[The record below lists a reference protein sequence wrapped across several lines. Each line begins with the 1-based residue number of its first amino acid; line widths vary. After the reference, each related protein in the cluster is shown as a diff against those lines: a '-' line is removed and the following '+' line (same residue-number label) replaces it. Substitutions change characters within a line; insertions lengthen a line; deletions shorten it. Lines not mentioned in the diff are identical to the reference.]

1 MPHSWIRRR
10 SEMDSGHWGIWE
22 LLQDGIDRYKV
33 VVVLVAVESF
43 VAVTALDDLRP
54 PFGVR
59 IHSVMGAFSSF
70 RAKEMKVRA
79 VRAWRRGRNLTRCKI
94 QLRFPTPAP
103 EN

>member
-1 MPHSWIRRR
+1 
-10 SEMDSGHWGIWE
+10 MDSGHWGIWE

-70 RAKEMKVRA
+70 RAKEMRVR
-79 VRAWRRGRNLTRCKI
+79 VMSDWRRGRNLTRCGI
-94 QLRFPTPAP
+94 QLHVPAP
-103 EN
+103 ARET